1 MARPLW
7 DEPERPFCA
16 RSNVGQAPK
25 KYMSSLTLA
34 LLIFGLCYLLIMTER
49 LHKTI
54 VALSGATLM
63 IVLGVVSQEEAFY
76 SHEFGV
82 DYNVVFLLIGMMV
95 IVNIVRE
102 TGLFEVLAIWAAQRA
117 DAKPF
122 RLLVLLALLTAGQSA
137 MLDNVTTVLLM
148 APVTL
153 AIAKRLELDPIPF
166 LLTEALASNIGG
178 TATLVG
184 DPPNIMIASKAELSY
199 LDFLFVM
206 GPIAIVIMV
215 VFVGALWL
223 ILGRSMT
230 VDPQLREAVLALS
243 SREAV
248 PDKAFLRRCLF
259 LLVVVNVGFCLH
271 SLVHLEP
278 ATIAL
283 LGASLFMLIGHAR
296 RTPEDAEEMTYLAE
310 VEWQTIFFFI
320 GLFVLVGGL
329 VKVGVIRYL
338 ADQLVTVTRGNLT
351 GSTMAVLWG
360 SAALSAVVD
369 NIPYV
374 AAMNPLIVDLARS
387 LHPEVTDYVALV
399 HQPDIIPLWWALA
412 LGACLGGNGTI
423 IGASANVVIV
433 NIARKAGY
441 RISFWQFMKFGF
453 PVMIGS
459 VALSALYLW
468 LVFLR

>member
-1 MARPLW
+1 
-7 DEPERPFCA
+7 
-16 RSNVGQAPK
+16 
-25 KYMSSLTLA
+25 MSSLTLA
-34 LLIFGLCYLLIMTER
+34 LLIFGVCYLLIVTER
-49 LHKTI
+49 IHKTI
-54 VALSGATLM
+54 VALSGAALM
-63 IVLGVVSQEEAFY
+63 IVFGVVSQEDAFY

-82 DYNVVFLLIGMMV
+82 DYNVIFLLIGMMV

-102 TGLFEVLAIWAAQRA
+102 TGLFEVMAIWAAQKA

-122 RLLVLLALLTAGQSA
+122 RLLVLLALLTASFSA

-153 AIAKRLELDPIPF
+153 AITKRLELNPITF

-199 LDFLFVM
+199 LDFLVVM
-206 GPIAIVIMV
+206 GPIVIVIMA
-215 VFVGALWL
+215 VFLATLWFL
-223 ILGRSMT
+223 FGRSMM
-230 VDPQLREAVLALS
+230 VAPHLREAVLALNM
-243 SREAV
+243 REAV
-248 PDKAFLRRCLF
+248 PDEPFLRRCLF
-259 LLVVVNVGFCLH
+259 LLAIINVGFCIH
-271 SLVHLEP
+271 SLIHLEP

-283 LGASLFMLIGHAR
+283 LGASSFMLIGHAR
-296 RTPEDAEEMTYLAE
+296 RKPEDAEELTYLAE
-310 VEWQTIFFFI
+310 VEWKTIFFFI
-320 GLFVLVGGL
+320 GLFILVGGL

-338 ADQLVTVTRGNLT
+338 ADQLVAVTRGNLT

-360 SAALSAVVD
+360 SAILSAVVD

-387 LHPEVTDYVALV
+387 LHPEMTDYVALV

-433 NIARKAGY
+433 DIARKAGY
-441 RISFWQFMKFGF
+441 RITFWQFFKFGF

-459 VALSALYLW
+459 VALSAIYLW

>member
-1 MARPLW
+1 
-7 DEPERPFCA
+7 
-16 RSNVGQAPK
+16 
-25 KYMSSLTLA
+25 MSSLTLA
-34 LLIFGLCYLLIMTER
+34 LVIFGICYLLIMTER

-54 VALSGATLM
+54 VALFGAAVM
-63 IVLGVVSQEEAFY
+63 ISLGVLTQDEAFY

-95 IVNIVRE
+95 IINIVRE

-122 RLLVLLALLTAGQSA
+122 RLLVLLAFLTAVLSA

-153 AIAKRLELDPIPF
+153 AITQRLELNPITF

-199 LDFLFVM
+199 LDFLVVM
-206 GPIAIVIMV
+206 GPIVVIIMT
-215 VFVGALWL
+215 VFIGTLWL
-223 ILGRSMT
+223 VFGRTMT
-230 VDPQLREAVLALS
+230 VAPYLREAIFSLS
-243 SREAV
+243 MREAI
-248 PDKAFLRRCLF
+248 PDKAFLHRCLF
-259 LLVVVNVGFCLH
+259 LLVITNVAFCLH
-271 SLVHLEP
+271 SFIHLEP
-278 ATIAL
+278 ATVAL
-283 LGASLFMLIGHAR
+283 LGASLFMVIGHAR
-296 RTPEDAEEMTYLAE
+296 RKSDDTEELTYLAE
-310 VEWQTIFFFI
+310 VEWKTIFFFI
-320 GLFVLVGGL
+320 GLFILVGGL

-338 ADQLVTVTRGNLT
+338 ADQLVAVTRGNLT
-351 GSTMAVLWG
+351 GSAMAVLWG
-360 SAALSAVVD
+360 SALLSAVVD

-387 LHPEVTDYVALV
+387 LHPEITDYTTLV
-399 HQPDIIPLWWALA
+399 HQPDILPLWWALA

-423 IGASANVVIV
+423 IGASANVVI
-433 NIARKAGY
+433 IDLARKAGY
-441 RISFWQFMKFGF
+441 RITFWQFFKYGC

-468 LVFLR
+468 IVFLN

>member
-1 MARPLW
+1 
-7 DEPERPFCA
+7 
-16 RSNVGQAPK
+16 
-25 KYMSSLTLA
+25 MSSLTVA
-34 LLIFGLCYLLIMTER
+34 LLIFSVCYLLIVTER
-49 LHKTI
+49 IHKTI
-54 VALSGATLM
+54 VALSGAALM
-63 IVLGVVSQEEAFY
+63 IVFGVVSQEEAFY

-153 AIAKRLELDPIPF
+153 AIAKRLELNPIPF

-199 LDFLFVM
+199 LDFLLVM
-206 GPIAIVIMV
+206 GPIVIVIMAV
-215 VFVGALWL
+215 YVGAMWL
-223 ILGRSMT
+223 IFGRSMK
-230 VDPQLREAVLALS
+230 VEPHLREAVLALNM
-243 SREAV
+243 REAV
-248 PDKAFLRRCLF
+248 PDEPFLRRCLY
-259 LLVVVNVGFCLH
+259 LLAIINVGFCIH
-271 SLVHLEP
+271 SLIHLEP

-283 LGASLFMLIGHAR
+283 LGASSFMLIGHAR
-296 RTPEDAEEMTYLAE
+296 RKPDDAEELTYLAE
-310 VEWQTIFFFI
+310 VEWKTIFFFI
-320 GLFVLVGGL
+320 GLFILVGGL

-338 ADQLVTVTRGNLT
+338 ADQLVAVTRGNLT

-360 SAALSAVVD
+360 SAILSAVVD

-387 LHPEVTDYVALV
+387 LHPEITDYVALV

-433 NIARKAGY
+433 DIARKAGY
-441 RISFWQFMKFGF
+441 RISFWQFFKYGF

-459 VALSALYLW
+459 VVLSAAYLW

>member
-1 MARPLW
+1 
-7 DEPERPFCA
+7 
-16 RSNVGQAPK
+16 
-25 KYMSSLTLA
+25 MSSISLA
-34 LLIFGLCYLLIMTER
+34 LLIFGLCYLVILTER
-49 LHKTI
+49 IHKTI
-54 VALSGATLM
+54 VALCGAALM
-63 IVLGVVSQEEAFY
+63 IGLGVVSQEEAFY

-122 RLLVLLALLTAGQSA
+122 RLLVLLALLTAGLSA

-153 AIAKRLELDPIPF
+153 AITKRLELNPIAF
-166 LLTEALASNIGG
+166 LVTEALASNIGG

-184 DPPNIMIASKAELSY
+184 DPPNIMIASKAELGY
-199 LDFLFVM
+199 LDFLVVL
-206 GPIAIVIMV
+206 GPIVLLIMAA
-215 VFVGALWL
+215 FVAALWV
-223 ILGRSMT
+223 IFGRKMT
-230 VDPQLREAVLALS
+230 VAPHLRTAVLAMS

-248 PDKAFLRRCLF
+248 LDRPFLHRCLW
-259 LLVVVNVGFCLH
+259 LLGIVNVGFCLH
-271 SLVHLEP
+271 SLIHLEP

-296 RTPEDAEEMTYLAE
+296 RKPEEDTEELSYLTD
-310 VEWQTIFFFI
+310 VEWKTIFFFI
-320 GLFVLVGGL
+320 GLFILVGGL

-338 ADQLVTVTRGNLT
+338 ADQLVAVAQGNLA

-360 SAALSAVVD
+360 SAILSAAVD

-387 LHPEVTDYVALV
+387 LHPGVEDYSVLV

-433 NIARKAGY
+433 DIARKAGY
-441 RISFWQFMKFGF
+441 PISFWQFFKFGV
-453 PVMIGS
+453 PVMLGS
-459 VALSALYLW
+459 VLLSALYLW

>member
-1 MARPLW
+1 MT
-7 DEPERPFCA
+7 
-16 RSNVGQAPK
+16 SV
-25 KYMSSLTLA
+25 SLA
-34 LLIFGLCYLLIMTER
+34 LLIFGVCYLVIITER
-49 LHKTI
+49 THKTI
-54 VALSGATLM
+54 VALFGAAVM
-63 IVLGVVSQEEAFY
+63 IGFGVVSQDEAFY

-95 IVNIVRE
+95 IINVVRE

-122 RLLVLLALLTAGQSA
+122 RLLVLLALLTAGLSA
-137 MLDNVTTVLLM
+137 LLDNVTTVLLM

-153 AIAKRLELDPIPF
+153 AITKRLELNPTMF
-166 LLTEALASNIGG
+166 LVTEALASNIGG

-184 DPPNIMIASKAELSY
+184 DPPNIMIASKAGLGY
-199 LDFLFVM
+199 LDFLVVLA
-206 GPIAIVIMV
+206 PIVLLIMA
-215 VFVGALWL
+215 VFVAVLWVTF
-223 ILGRSMT
+223 GRTMT
-230 VDPQLREAVLALS
+230 VAPHLRTAVLALS

-248 PDKAFLRRCLF
+248 SDRQFLHRCLW
-259 LLVVVNVGFCLH
+259 LLGIVNVGFCMH
-271 SLVHLEP
+271 SLIHLEP

-283 LGASLFMLIGHAR
+283 LGASMFMLIGHAR
-296 RTPEDAEEMTYLAE
+296 RKPEDVGELSFLTD
-310 VEWQTIFFFI
+310 VEWKTIFFFI

-329 VKVGVIRYL
+329 VKVGVIRYV
-338 ADQLVTVTRGNLT
+338 ADQLVAVTRGNLT

-360 SAALSAVVD
+360 SAILSATVD

-387 LHPEVTDYVALV
+387 LHPEISDYASLV

-433 NIARKAGY
+433 DIARKAGY
-441 RISFWQFMKFGF
+441 RISFWQFFKFGF
-453 PVMIGS
+453 PVMVGS
-459 VALSALYLW
+459 ILMSSLYLW
-468 LVFLR
+468 FLFLR

>member
-1 MARPLW
+1 
-7 DEPERPFCA
+7 
-16 RSNVGQAPK
+16 
-25 KYMSSLTLA
+25 MSSLTVA
-34 LLIFGLCYLLIMTER
+34 LLIFSLCYLLIMTER

-54 VALSGATLM
+54 VALSGAALM
-63 IVLGVVSQEEAFY
+63 IVFGVVSQEEAFY
-76 SHEFGV
+76 SHKFGV

-206 GPIAIVIMV
+206 GPIAIVIMA
-215 VFVGALWL
+215 VFVGVLWL
-223 ILGRSMT
+223 ICGRSMT
-230 VDPQLREAVLALS
+230 VEPHLREAVLALS

-248 PDKAFLRRCLF
+248 QDQAFLRRCLF

-296 RTPEDAEEMTYLAE
+296 RKPEDAEELTYLAE
-310 VEWQTIFFFI
+310 VEWKTIFFFI
-320 GLFVLVGGL
+320 GLFILVGGL
-329 VKVGVIRYL
+329 VKVGIIRYL
-338 ADQLVTVTRGNLT
+338 ADQLVAVTRGNLA

-433 NIARKAGY
+433 DIARKAGY
-441 RISFWQFMKFGF
+441 RITFWQFLKFGF
-453 PVMIGS
+453 PVMVGS

>member
-1 MARPLW
+1 
-7 DEPERPFCA
+7 
-16 RSNVGQAPK
+16 
-25 KYMSSLTLA
+25 MSSVSLA
-34 LLIFGLCYLLIMTER
+34 LLIFGVSYLVIITER
-49 LHKTI
+49 IHKTI
-54 VALSGATLM
+54 VALFGAAVM
-63 IVLGVVSQEEAFY
+63 IGLGVMSQDEAFY

-122 RLLVLLALLTAGQSA
+122 RLLVLLSLLTAGLSA

-153 AIAKRLELDPIPF
+153 SITKRLELNPIAF
-166 LLTEALASNIGG
+166 LVTEALASNIGG

-184 DPPNIMIASKAELSY
+184 DPPNIMIASKAELGY
-199 LDFLFVM
+199 LDF
-206 GPIAIVIMV
+206 IQ
-215 VFVGALWL
+215 
-223 ILGRSMT
+223 ILGPVVMLIMAVFLLSIWGIFGRRMT
-230 VDPQLREAVLALS
+230 VAPHLRTAVLALNS
-243 SREAV
+243 GDAV
-248 PDKAFLRRCLF
+248 SDRPFMHRCLW
-259 LLVVVNVGFCLH
+259 LLGIINVGFCLH
-271 SLVHLEP
+271 SLIHLEP

-283 LGASLFMLIGHAR
+283 LGASLFMLLGHAR
-296 RTPEDAEEMTYLAE
+296 RKPEDVEELSYLTD
-310 VEWQTIFFFI
+310 VEWKTIFFFI
-320 GLFVLVGGL
+320 GLFILVGGL

-338 ADQLVTVTRGNLT
+338 ADQLVAVTQGNL
-351 GSTMAVLWG
+351 GGATMAVLWG
-360 SAALSAVVD
+360 SALLSAAVD

-387 LHPEVTDYVALV
+387 LHPEITDYVALV

-433 NIARKAGY
+433 DIARKAGY
-441 RISFWQFMKFGF
+441 QISFWQFFKFGF

-459 VALSALYLW
+459 ILMCSVYLW
-468 LVFLR
+468 FLFLR

>member
-1 MARPLW
+1 
-7 DEPERPFCA
+7 
-16 RSNVGQAPK
+16 
-25 KYMSSLTLA
+25 MSSVSLA
-34 LLIFGLCYLLIMTER
+34 LLIFGVCYLVIITER
-49 LHKTI
+49 THKTI
-54 VALSGATLM
+54 VALFGAAMM
-63 IVLGVVSQEEAFY
+63 IGLGVVSQDEAFY

-95 IVNIVRE
+95 IINVVRE

-122 RLLVLLALLTAGQSA
+122 RLLVFLALLTAALSA

-153 AIAKRLELDPIPF
+153 AITKRLELNPIPF
-166 LLTEALASNIGG
+166 LVTGALASNIGG

-184 DPPNIMIASKAELSY
+184 DPPNIMIASKAELGY
-199 LDFLFVM
+199 LDFLMVL
-206 GPIAIVIMV
+206 GPIAVLIMA
-215 VFVGALWL
+215 VFVAALWVVL
-223 ILGRSMT
+223 RQTMT
-230 VDPQLREAVLALS
+230 VAPHLRTAVLALS

-248 PDKAFLRRCLF
+248 SDRPFLHRCLW
-259 LLVVVNVGFCLH
+259 LLGIVNLGFCMH
-271 SLVHLEP
+271 SFIHLEP

-296 RTPEDAEEMTYLAE
+296 QKPEDGEELSYLTD
-310 VEWQTIFFFI
+310 VEWKTIFFFI
-320 GLFVLVGGL
+320 GLFILVGGL

-338 ADQLVTVTRGNLT
+338 ADQLVAVTQGNLA

-360 SAALSAVVD
+360 SAMLSATVD

-387 LHPEVTDYVALV
+387 LHPEIADYATLV
-399 HQPDIIPLWWALA
+399 HQADIMPLWWALA

-433 NIARKAGY
+433 DIARRAGY
-441 RISFWQFMKFGF
+441 PISFWQFLKFGF
-453 PVMIGS
+453 PVMLGS
-459 VALSALYLW
+459 VLMSAIYLW
-468 LVFLR
+468 ILFLR